1 MKINSLNLHI
11 YYYEIALVILSI
23 IAYFVIDVFNK
34 KREQPYHKL
43 ILNSPLLLI
52 VAIIVARIVYWLSP
66 GLAEGISGFSIAIYF
81 YAIIIISGALLAA
94 LLAAREAKN
103 RGLNPEFIW
112 DMLPWL
118 LIIGIIGARLWH
130 VFTPSID
137 ALVDGKN
144 PYFIDPLQIFN
155 FRRGGLG
162 IPGGIIGGA
171 LAMWFY
177 CRKKG
182 LNFFNW
188 VDLAVPGVALAQGI
202 GRWGNFFNQEL
213 YGCATSITVFPIS
226 VNINGSYYLAMFFY
240 EFVWNLLNM
249 ALLLWLPRRL
259 GDKMKP
265 GDNFL
270 VYLMVYGIGRFFLEF
285 IRVDYSPVIGVDA
298 LNINQIIMGIV
309 VVVAS
314 ALLISRHVIR
324 NGKSTTA
331 EEAEES
337 K

>member
-11 YYYEIALVILSI
+11 YYYEIALVVLSM
-23 IAYFVIDVFNK
+23 IAYFVLDAINRKRDLPFNK
-34 KREQPYHKL
+34 W
-43 ILNSPLLLI
+43 IMNSPFLF
-52 VAIIVARIVYWLSP
+52 IIGIIFIRIVYWISP
-66 GLAEGISGFSIAIYF
+66 SLATGISGFSIAIYF
-81 YAIIIISGALLAA
+81 YAIVIISGALLAA
-94 LLAAREAKN
+94 VLATREAKY
-103 RGLNPEFIW
+103 RGLNPDFIW

-118 LIIGIIGARLWH
+118 LIVGIIGARLWH

-144 PYFIDPLQIFN
+144 PYFMDPLQIFN

-182 LNFFNW
+182 LNFFSW
-188 VDLAVPGVALAQGI
+188 VDLVVPGVALAQGI

-213 YGCATSITVFPIS
+213 YGRATNIHFFPFA
-226 VNINGSYYLAMFFY
+226 VNINGTYYMAMFFY

-249 ALLLWLPRRL
+249 ALLLWLPRKL

-270 VYLMVYGIGRFFLEF
+270 VYLIVYGVGRFCLEF
-285 IRVDYSPVIGVDA
+285 IRVDYSPVIGFEL
-298 LNINQIIMGIV
+298 LNVNQIIMGIV
-309 VVVAS
+309 AVAAS
-314 ALLISRHVIR
+314 AFLVLRHTKK
-324 NGKSTTA
+324 NTELETKA
-331 EEAEES
+331 D
-337 K
+337 